1 MIVHEGIEPKLIQ
14 LTPITGMLD
23 PAKWQ
28 FWAVIQAR
36 LMVVMPA
43 SICSATA
50 LACSGSLENT
60 AEPKPKLESLAKAM
74 ASSSLATR

>member
-28 FWAVIQAR
+28 FWGGDPSAIDGGH
-36 LMVVMPA
+36 A
-43 SICSATA
+43 SFDLFSDGFGMFRIA
-50 LACSGSLENT
+50 
-60 AEPKPKLESLAKAM
+60 
-74 ASSSLATR
+74 